1 MAENSANVE
10 RAGEPA
16 QSKASKP
23 VIWLVNDDPA
33 QLLVQK
39 RLLGRFAESVT
50 AFGSPLEA
58 VAAAREGGSSP
69 LLVTDYNMPVM
80 KGPQL
85 AAYWC
90 ALHPEARI
98 LILSASEI
106 QLKDDS
112 VLSSLP
118 KASFR
123 LLSSYRLPDL
133 VSAAQEWFCPEEGT
147 DEELSAPTKAGN
159 SRLEPSVLEKLMSLG
174 GQPFVDKVLNRF
186 VAELPGRMETIE
198 QSYSANDRELL
209 HRTAHSLK
217 GSCGLIGAERLARVA
232 GALED
237 AATPDGVEDLAPLLE
252 SLRAEYDLTFK
263 EVQDRL

>member
-10 RAGEPA
+10 RSGEPA
-16 QSKASKP
+16 LSKASNP

-50 AFGSPLEA
+50 AFSSPLEA

-90 ALHPEARI
+90 ALHPQARI

-106 QLKDDS
+106 SEEDS
-112 VLSSLP
+112 VLESLP
-118 KASFR
+118 KESVQ
-123 LLSSYRLPDL
+123 LLSSYRLPEL
-133 VSAAQEWFCPEEGT
+133 SKAAQDWFCSAEGAAVQEEAAG
-147 DEELSAPTKAGN
+147 PGN
-159 SRLEPSVLEKLMSLG
+159 SRLETSVLEKLMTLG
-174 GQPFVDKVLNRF
+174 GPPFVEKVLSRF
-186 VAELPGRMETIE
+186 VSELPGRMETLE
-198 QSYSANDRELL
+198 QAFSGNDRELV

-217 GSCGLIGAERLARVA
+217 GSCGLIGAEKLARVA
-232 GALED
+232 GALEN
-237 AATPDGVEDLAPLLE
+237 ASAPDIEEDLTPHME
-252 SLRAEYDLTFK
+252 SLKAEFELTFQ